1 MNDDKIYIT
10 LSGSPAPAENIARQL
25 EGYGMNHSDNK
36 SVNRPDPDKIEFIR
50 SSSGAIPVAP
60 LKKDRRELTFRAGM
74 LIIILLVAVLLA
86 GGLILYPIANQ
97 KSTENLYGDGTP
109 YTGVLVVNGE
119 IAGSSDTAST
129 YQHSWTLARIRE
141 MKNDQLNE
149 GILLY
154 VNSPGGSVF
163 ETDELYTELKKYKK
177 QTKRPVYA
185 YFDEMAASGGYY
197 IAAGSDKIIANR
209 LCTTGSIGVYMGPVI
224 DSSKLLTKLG
234 VGVKYIKSGRNKAMG
249 NPFTPLTKEQEEIY
263 QSQIDEY
270 YERFAKIVSRGRHLP
285 METVY
290 TVADGRSYTAKQA
303 LANHLIDEIGNYN
316 QAKKIMK
323 KNCQVNQF
331 VVVQYQPEVS
341 IWNYFTKLCD
351 TFAEY
356 VNEQGKSETQ
366 KTLEYLSENGGHTFY
381 YKIID

>member
-1 MNDDKIYIT
+1 MKMLRILATEHAYI
-10 LSGSPAPAENIARQL
+10 IARQL
-25 EGYGMNHSDNK
+25 EGYGMIHSENK
-36 SVNRPDPDKIEFIR
+36 SVNRPDPDKIQFVR
-50 SSSGAIPVAP
+50 SSNGAIPVASS
-60 LKKDRRELTFRAGM
+60 LNDRHELTFRAGM
-74 LIIILLVAVLLA
+74 FIIILLVAVLLA

-97 KSTENLYGDGTP
+97 KSTENLYGNGTP

-119 IAGSSDTAST
+119 IGEASDANST
-129 YQHSWTLARIRE
+129 YQHSWTLTRIHE
-141 MKNDQLNE
+141 MKKDPLNE

-163 ETDELYTELKKYKK
+163 ETDELYAELKKYKK

-185 YFDEMAASGGYY
+185 YFDEVAASGGYY
-197 IAAGSDKIIANR
+197 IAAESDKIIANR

-234 VGVKYIKSGRNKAMG
+234 VGVKYIRSGRNKAMG
-249 NPFTPLTKEQEEIY
+249 NPFTPLTKEQEEIF

-270 YERFAKIVSRGRHLP
+270 YERFAKIVSTGRHLP

-323 KNCQVNQF
+323 KDCQVSQF
-331 VVVQYQPEVS
+331 VVIQYQPEIS
-341 IWNYFTKLCD
+341 IWDYFTKLCD
-351 TFAEY
+351 TFAKY
-356 VNEQGKSETQ
+356 VDEQGKSETQ
-366 KTLEYLSENGGHTFY
+366 KTLEYLSENSGRTYY
-381 YKIID
+381 YKAFD